1 MNYTSFTYCR
11 KSKQRKKAPTPKKSK
26 AGSKASEGTISR
38 GRKTAEKVKRPY
50 RRRKQQQAES
60 SVSKDVSST
69 TQSTMTGN
77 EASETDELANVPN
90 SKGEH
95 NIESQHD
102 ESATPE
108 KTTSKRGRKKKTQ
121 SDTEVSTSSKLLPSV
136 DHLAEEDSKE
146 KRGRKRKIQFDAE
159 VSTSNGKAEETKDDV
174 VQTILMHKDEIASN
188 NQNSTKKQKLSE
200 NIGESKSDRLVI
212 DSGEDDSFIG
222 KQMYCHIIWHSIH
235 HEKRYHK

>member
-1 MNYTSFTYCR
+1 M
-11 KSKQRKKAPTPKKSK
+11 
-26 AGSKASEGTISR
+26 
-38 GRKTAEKVKRPY
+38 KRPY

-90 SKGEH
+90 SRGEH

-102 ESATPE
+102 ESATTE

-121 SDTEVSTSSKLLPSV
+121 SDTEVSTSSKVAPSV

-146 KRGRKRKIQFDAE
+146 KRGRKRKIQFDPE
-159 VSTSNGKAEETKDDV
+159 VSTSNRKAEETIDDV
-174 VQTILMHKDEIASN
+174 VLTTSMHKDELAS

-200 NIGESKSDRLVI
+200 NIGESKSNRLGI
-212 DSGEDDSFIG
+212 DSHEKEDSFIG
-222 KQMYCHIIWHSIH
+222 KQVRKDFNGTFYTGVVMEFDKAQKYFKVRIPVLHTFFGVLLRFIIPLFFYVL
-235 HEKRYHK
+235 K